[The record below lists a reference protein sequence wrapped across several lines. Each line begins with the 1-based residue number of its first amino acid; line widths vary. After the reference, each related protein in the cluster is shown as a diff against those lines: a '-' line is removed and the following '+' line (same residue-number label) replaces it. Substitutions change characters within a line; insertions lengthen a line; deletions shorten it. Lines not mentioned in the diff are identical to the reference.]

1 MPRIKNFP
9 LLIFTILISEGAG
22 ILGSIFT
29 FSSIPTWYAG
39 LAKPS
44 FSPPNFV
51 FGPVWTTLYALMG
64 ISLYL
69 VWGSKAKSKQHAMR
83 LFFIQL
89 GLNVLWSVI
98 FFGLKSPGLAFIEI
112 IALWIAIILTI
123 KAFRKISKNATYLLY
138 PYLFWVSFATVLNF
152 SIWILNS

>member
-1 MPRIKNFP
+1 MPKIKNLP
-9 LLIFTILISEGAG
+9 LLIFAILMSEGAG

-29 FSSIPTWYAG
+29 VSSIPTWYAT

-64 ISLYL
+64 ISFYL
-69 VWGSKAKSKQHAMR
+69 VWVSKAKSKQHAVR

-89 GLNVLWSVI
+89 CLNAIWSII
-98 FFGLKSPGLAFIEI
+98 FFGLKNPGLAFLEI
-112 IALWIAIILTI
+112 IALWVAIFLTI
-123 KAFRKISKNATYLLY
+123 KAFRKISKNASDLLY
-138 PYLFWVSFATVLNF
+138 PYIAWVSFASILNL
-152 SIWILNS
+152 SIWILNR